1 MTTRRILREDLAW
14 KSYKIQMV
22 QDLKPTDHSHRRR
35 FTQFIQEQH
44 IGFSKKNIF
53 QTKPSFF
60 CQDTSISRIAAFGL
74 LKIQKRL
81 LNEAIAWS
89 TCQYMVRD
97 EVWRRNWVVF
107 FEDLARNAVTVTGL
121 QYREML
127 TTQFWPIID
136 DMDITDT
143 WPTKL

>member
-1 MTTRRILREDLAW
+1 
-14 KSYKIQMV
+14 
-22 QDLKPTDHSHRRR
+22 
-35 FTQFIQEQH
+35 
-44 IGFSKKNIF
+44 
-53 QTKPSFF
+53 
-60 CQDTSISRIAAFGL
+60 
-74 LKIQKRL
+74 
-81 LNEAIAWS
+81 
-89 TCQYMVRD
+89 MVRD

-136 DMDITDT
+136 DMDITDM